1 MTEERRAPFVIERE
15 KFSTQRE
22 VTYWLLLIFAIVV
35 VWVLWQND
43 QSERSMVLQTV
54 INLTL
59 LAVGYWLGASK
70 QAADSNQTMARIAEG
85 AAPSTASAVAAATGQ
100 PPVAAPLKAD
110 TVNVQTDVT
119 NVSSPPSPPT

>member
-1 MTEERRAPFVIERE
+1 MEERREPFIIDQA

-22 VTYWLLLIFAIVV
+22 VTYVLLLIFAGVV
-35 VWVLWQND
+35 IAVLWQND

-70 QAADSNQTMARIAEG
+70 AAADQGQAMSRIAEASAP
-85 AAPSTASAVAAATGQ
+85 AAAAAVAAA
-100 PPVAAPLKAD
+100 AAPEKK
-110 TVNVQTDVT
+110 
-119 NVSSPPSPPT
+119 P